1 MLMKD
6 FRFFANKEKSS
17 LLLGV
22 SKHQEAEKIF
32 RFVNA
37 CITQSRLNTHDLGCI
52 SCSTSMELILA
63 DVLFFCTKT
72 EKKHAVHLLRLQV
85 VGILKCPVIA
95 FKFRY
100 VDALEI
106 CIQAFE

>member
-6 FRFFANKEKSS
+6 FRFLANKEKSS
-17 LLLGV
+17 FLLGV

-63 DVLFFCTKT
+63 DVLFFCMKT
-72 EKKHAVHLLRLQV
+72 EKKACFASSKASSS
-85 VGILKCPVIA
+85 GY
-95 FKFRY
+95 FKMSSNG
-100 VDALEI
+100 V
-106 CIQAFE
+106 